1 MRKLT
6 FIPCPSSPSKAA
18 PVSETQ
24 PPSLF
29 RRTHPVA
36 LPPSWSSS
44 FHRLPTAGEIVIKL
58 MVRQKFFFQVNN
70 IVTVFTNAENRV
82 FVSSIFPCWSKLR
95 LKSSSIALLRE
106 RNVSCSWNDKCTSWG
121 LPFVLVLARSLYLF
135 TKAGADTHTRARA
148 RIHSHTRTQ
157 KHDGC

>member
-36 LPPSWSSS
+36 LPPSWSPS
-44 FHRLPTAGEIVIKL
+44 FHRLPTAGEIVIQL

-70 IVTVFTNAENRV
+70 KVTVFTNAENRV
-82 FVSSIFPCWSKLR
+82 FVSSIFPCLSKLR
-95 LKSSSIALLRE
+95 LNHHSATARAKCELQLKWQVHKLRSPLRVSPCAFALSFHQSGRGYAHT
-106 RNVSCSWNDKCTSWG
+106 C
-121 LPFVLVLARSLYLF
+121 AR
-135 TKAGADTHTRARA
+135 THTL
-148 RIHSHTRTQ
+148 SHTHAKARRLLT
-157 KHDGC
+157 